1 MGTFNVLDA
10 SLKNNVSQ
18 VVITSTSEVYGSAQ
32 YIPINEKHPLNAQS
46 PYAASKIGADQLA
59 LSYNKSFALPL
70 TILRPFNTFGPRQSA
85 RAIIPS
91 IISQIK
97 KNNNLVKIGNST
109 PTRDFTFVDDTVL
122 AFIRTISNKKAF
134 GEIINIGNNFE
145 ISIGDILKI
154 FKNEFNYKFKI
165 KIDKMRIRNKDSEVN
180 RLYSSNIKAKKLLN
194 WEPTYNGRDGF
205 ITGLKKTIEW
215 FQNPN
220 NLKFYNS
227 EIYNI

>member
-1 MGTFNVLDA
+1 MKILVTGACGFIGSHLVEQLVKKNHNVTAFVFYNSRGSNGWLDSLDYKILKEIKIVAGDIRDGDFLFKTTKKIDVIFHLAALIGIPYSYLAPKSYLNTNIMGTFNVLDA

-97 KNNNLVKIGNST
+97 KK
-109 PTRDFTFVDDTVL
+109 
-122 AFIRTISNKKAF
+122 
-134 GEIINIGNNFE
+134 
-145 ISIGDILKI
+145 
-154 FKNEFNYKFKI
+154 
-165 KIDKMRIRNKDSEVN
+165 
-180 RLYSSNIKAKKLLN
+180 
-194 WEPTYNGRDGF
+194 
-205 ITGLKKTIEW
+205 
-215 FQNPN
+215 
-220 NLKFYNS
+220 
-227 EIYNI
+227 